1 MENKNY
7 FEQMS
12 EQDLTLVGVEG
23 LALSYGF

>member
-1 MENKNY
+1 MENKTY

-23 LALSYGF
+23 LAMSYGI